1 MYRLLYMSTATKDFS
16 DIELEELL
24 EKARKNN
31 SQKNL
36 TGLLIIKG
44 RTFLQCLEGNEEDV
58 MEIFTKIKSDDRHC
72 DIIELLEED
81 IKEPLFPLWSMGYKN
96 IKNLTDFKSEKLKDF
111 SKEDELNL
119 TNDEIIDIFKEFVE
133 ES

>member
-16 DIELEELL
+16 DIDLEELL

-44 RTFLQCLEGNEEDV
+44 RTFLQCLEGNKDDV
-58 MEIFTKIKSDDRHC
+58 LEVFSKIKDDDRHC
-72 DIIELLEED
+72 DIIELLDED
-81 IKEPLFPLWSMGYKN
+81 IQEPFFPLWSMGYKN
-96 IKNLTDFKSEKLKDF
+96 IKNLTDFKSDKLKDF
-111 SKEDELNL
+111 SKKDELNL

-133 ES
+133 QS